1 MWGRK
6 WQRRREIGYIKVVL
20 KYVNRDKDNG
30 CQDAHCNTFLEKYK
44 LQMDYKWKG
53 NGLQIWKG
61 RKLA

>member
-1 MWGRK
+1 
-6 WQRRREIGYIKVVL
+6 
-20 KYVNRDKDNG
+20 
-30 CQDAHCNTFLEKYK
+30 LEKYK